1 MGRRPGY
8 ILGAAH
14 REAFLMGAR
23 SRTPEARQL
32 SADKAGRTMA
42 GRPQRLD
49 TVCGKHTDNKSAKWW
64 KFENKGLG
72 KTLEGKNLSQL
83 VRDNE
88 TLFNPADLRWSSGSC
103 CHAAVCLRSL
113 KSTKNKTRN
122 SWKGWVLC
130 TPNEENL

>member
-1 MGRRPGY
+1 MMGRRPGY
-8 ILGAAH
+8 ILSAAH
-14 REAFLMGAR
+14 REVFLMGFAAM
-23 SRTPEARQL
+23 TPEAKQRR
-32 SADKAGRTMA
+32 ADKAGRTMA

-72 KTLEGKNLSQL
+72 KTIEGKNLNQL

-88 TLFNPADLRWSSGSC
+88 TLFNPADLRLSGGSGC

-113 KSTKNKTRN
+113 KSSKNKTRN
-122 SWKGWVLC
+122 SWKGWVYYG
-130 TPNEENL
+130 

>member
-1 MGRRPGY
+1 MMGRRPGY
-8 ILGAAH
+8 ILSTAH
-14 REAFLMGAR
+14 LEVLLMGCAAM
-23 SRTPEARQL
+23 TPEAKQRR
-32 SADKAGRTMA
+32 ADKAGRTMA

-88 TLFNPADLRWSSGSC
+88 TLFNPADLRLLRGSSC
-103 CHAAVCLRSL
+103 CNAAVCLRSL
-113 KSTKNKTRN
+113 KSSKNKTRN
-122 SWKGWVLC
+122 SWKGWVYYG
-130 TPNEENL
+130 